1 MLVTEK
7 DLDSYFKSSILS
19 ALSHQQVEASEHT
32 VVYLSS
38 LLVHFSH
45 TEHLFEKNE
54 DGVYLKPL
62 ALYYADYSHAKTPQQ
77 RTYALRR
84 LGDVALFVSGLYSQ
98 CLSRKAV
105 DIDYYI
111 AMGGGA
117 YAQLSNAHEQ
127 QANKHVF
134 TDIFSEL
141 SNKFVDYMDVLSE
154 ITEAQHSSHTDILR
168 QYEIWLRSGSKAA
181 KKRLNSQGI
190 FPHPNFSGPT
200 KH

>member
-19 ALSHQQVEASEHT
+19 ALSNQDVKASEHT

-54 DGVYLKPL
+54 DGVFLKPL
-62 ALYYADYSHAKTPQQ
+62 ALYYQDYSHAKTSQQ
-77 RTYALRR
+77 RTSALRR
-84 LGDVALFVSGLYSQ
+84 LGDVALFISGLYSQ
-98 CLSRKAV
+98 CLSRKAI

-111 AMGGGA
+111 AMGGSA
-117 YAQLSNAHEQ
+117 YGQLSNSHNNRT
-127 QANKHVF
+127 NKYVF
-134 TDIFSEL
+134 TDIFAEL
-141 SNKFVDYMDVLSE
+141 SNNFVDYMDVLSE

-181 KKRLNSQGI
+181 KKRLMSQGI
-190 FPHPNFSGPT
+190 FPLEINSDLT

>member
-19 ALSHQQVEASEHT
+19 ALSNQRVDASEHT

-38 LLVHFSH
+38 MLVHFSQ
-45 TEHLFEKNE
+45 TEHLFEKTE
-54 DGVYLKPL
+54 HGYQLKPL
-62 ALYYADYSHAKTPQQ
+62 VLYYADYTEAKSTSE
-77 RTYALRR
+77 RSYALRR
-84 LGDVALFVSGLYSQ
+84 LGDVALFICGLYSQ
-98 CLSRKAV
+98 SLNKKVV

-117 YAQLSNAHEQ
+117 YARLSCDQ
-127 QANKHVF
+127 QPHNQVF
-134 TDIFSEL
+134 TDIFAEL
-141 SNKFVDYMDVLSE
+141 ANNFVNFMDVLSE
-154 ITEAQHSSHTDILR
+154 ITEAQHSSHSDILR

-181 KKRLNSQGI
+181 KKRLISQGI
-190 FPHPNFSGPT
+190 YPQSGSTIHT

>member
-7 DLDSYFKSSILS
+7 DLNSYFKSSILS

-32 VVYLSS
+32 VIYLSS
-38 LLVHFSH
+38 LLEHFTH
-45 TEHLFEKNE
+45 TEHLFEKNK
-54 DGVYLKPL
+54 DGFQLKPL
-62 ALYYADYSHAKTPQQ
+62 ALYYADYSSAKTSQQ
-77 RTYALRR
+77 RTQALRR
-84 LGDVALFVSGLYSQ
+84 LGDVALFISGLYSAS
-98 CLSRKAV
+98 LNRKAI

-117 YAQLSNAHEQ
+117 YAQLSYTHDKQINGQ
-127 QANKHVF
+127 VF
-134 TDIFSEL
+134 SEIFSEL
-141 SNKFVDYMDVLSE
+141 SGRFVDYMDVLSE
-154 ITEAQHSSHTDILR
+154 ITEAQHSSDSDILR

-190 FPHPNFSGPT
+190 YPLHNIDPT